1 MLMIW
6 KLLIL
11 YIVIILLRFHHDSIY
26 RYSVN
31 IIRSKNK
38 VLVYDCPELH
48 LQIILNMGE
57 ALGNFVQY
65 INLPWKEKQ
74 ATCLDN

>member
-1 MLMIW
+1 M
-6 KLLIL
+6 
-11 YIVIILLRFHHDSIY
+11 HN
-26 RYSVN
+26 SVN
-31 IIRSKNK
+31 IIRFENK
-38 VLVYDCPELH
+38 AIIYDCPELH
-48 LQIILNMGE
+48 LQIILNVGE

>member
-6 KLLIL
+6 KFLPL
-11 YIVIILLRFHHDSIY
+11 YIVIVLLRFHRNSG
-26 RYSVN
+26 N
-31 IIRSKNK
+31 IIRPKNK
-38 VLVYDCPELH
+38 AILYDFTELH

-74 ATCLDN
+74 ATCLDNQH

>member
-1 MLMIW
+1 MYAI
-6 KLLIL
+6 
-11 YIVIILLRFHHDSIY
+11 SSN
-26 RYSVN
+26 YSVN

-38 VLVYDCPELH
+38 AILYDCPELH

-65 INLPWKEKQ
+65 INLP
-74 ATCLDN
+74 